1 MSWTPEDVEIREI
14 WYFPWEDEYLIADK
28 KICIFGVIIAM
39 KTLVVVGYRECR
51 FESVQKEEKGRGRMA
66 WSETLLQVV
75 GWAKC

>member
-51 FESVQKEEKGRGRMA
+51 FESVQKEEKGRGEWHVRNTSSSITGA
-66 WSETLLQVV
+66 
-75 GWAKC
+75 GH